1 MSFNAQEE
9 DMLSR
14 KNEMSLPVLIIIDRY
29 SGKLFVLTFALSLEI
44 MIRGGIYEISYKLLI
59 LFSREFV

>member
-1 MSFNAQEE
+1 
-9 DMLSR
+9 
-14 KNEMSLPVLIIIDRY
+14 MSLPVLIIIDRY